1 MTRRKIAKRLVLL
14 YLLGAVG
21 VLARFLL
28 SPPDDAADL
37 AMVVW
42 TLPTALI
49 GLFAV
54 FWPLGVAYP
63 FMPAALGYYVGHLA
77 FFLPSVAL
85 ISYLVWRIVGGK
97 GS

>member
-1 MTRRKIAKRLVLL
+1 MTRRKMAKILVLL

-21 VLARFLL
+21 ILSRFLL
-28 SPPDDAADL
+28 TAPDDAADM

-49 GLFAV
+49 GLFV
-54 FWPLGVAYP
+54 IYWPYETAFP
-63 FMPAALGYYVGHLA
+63 FMPAALGYYGGHIA

-85 ISYLVWRIVGGK
+85 IAFLICRIIGGK
-97 GS
+97 SS